1 MTQEN
6 ALKIFK
12 SLADTSRLRIV
23 QSLTKGEMYTEL
35 LAERLGITPS
45 TVSFH
50 MKKLEDAGIVVSRKE
65 QYYTVYSL
73 NRDVLES
80 SVFDIAA
87 AEPEQIDEQ
96 QKREAEYRQK
106 VIDTFFE
113 YGKLKTIP
121 VQRKKK
127 LICYEVIAERFIPGK
142 VYGEKELNDIIAQIH
157 EDYCTIRR
165 DMIGEGLLS
174 RNGSEYI
181 RRKGKAPDRTSDPM

>member
-12 SLADTSRLRIV
+12 SLSDTSRLRIV

-35 LAERLGITPS
+35 LAERLGLTPS

-50 MKKLEDAGIVVSRKE
+50 MKKLEDAGIAISRKE

-73 NRDVLES
+73 NRSLLEAS
-80 SVFDIAA
+80 LFDIAA
-87 AEPEQIDEQ
+87 ADPEQVDEQ

-113 YGKLKTIP
+113 YGKLKAIP

-127 LICYEVIAERFIPGK
+127 LICYEVIAENFVPGK
-142 VYGEKELNDIIAQIH
+142 VYGEKALNDIIAPIH

-165 DMIGEGLLS
+165 DMISEGILS
-174 RNGSEYI
+174 RNGSEYV
-181 RRKGKAPDRTSDPM
+181 RLK

>member
-12 SLADTSRLRIV
+12 CLSDTSRLRII
-23 QSLTKGEMYTEL
+23 QSLTQGDMYTEL
-35 LAERLGITPS
+35 LAERLELTPP

-50 MKKLEDAGIVVSRKE
+50 MKKLEDAGLVVSRKE

-73 NRDVLES
+73 NRAVLEKTIYE
-80 SVFDIAA
+80 VAA

-96 QKREAEYRQK
+96 QKREEAYRQK
-106 VIDTFFE
+106 VIKAFFE
-113 YGKLKTIP
+113 YGRLRSIP

-127 LICYEVIAERFIPGK
+127 LIRYELIAEHFEPGK
-142 VYGEKELNDIIAQIH
+142 VYEEKEVNAIISPIC

-165 DMIGEGLLS
+165 DMISEGIFKRDGTRYVRL
-174 RNGSEYI
+174 
-181 RRKGKAPDRTSDPM
+181 K

>member
-12 SLADTSRLRIV
+12 SLSDMSRLRII
-23 QSLTKGEMYTEL
+23 QSLTGGEMYTEL
-35 LAERLGITPS
+35 LAERLGLTPS
-45 TVSFH
+45 TISFH
-50 MKKLEDAGIVVSRKE
+50 MKKLEEAGLVVSRKE

-73 NRDVLES
+73 NRNVLEAS
-80 SVFDIAA
+80 LYDVAA

-96 QKREAEYRQK
+96 QKREKEYRQK
-106 VIDTFFE
+106 VIDSFFE

-127 LICYEVIAERFIPGK
+127 LICYEVIAENFVPGK
-142 VYGEKELNDIIAQIH
+142 VYSEKELNGIIAPIH

-165 DMIGEGLLS
+165 DMISEGIFRRDGS
-174 RNGSEYI
+174 RYT
-181 RRKGKAPDRTSDPM
+181 RLK